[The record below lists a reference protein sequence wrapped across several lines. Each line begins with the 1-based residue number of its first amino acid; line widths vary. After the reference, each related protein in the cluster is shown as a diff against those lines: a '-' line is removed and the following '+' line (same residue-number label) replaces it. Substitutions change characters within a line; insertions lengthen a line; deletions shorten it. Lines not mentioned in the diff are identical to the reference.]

1 MQFWPII
8 FLELTFYL
16 GIFEGLVGVD
26 ADINAVRHETKF
38 PHVFHTH
45 GSLDIRDRGRI

>member
-1 MQFWPII
+1 MQFWPIM

-38 PHVFHTH
+38 SRVYHTH